1 MDQHDTKGAAPT
13 DLAAAHSMDLA
24 LEDAYN
30 VRFLTYWLD
39 YVRGVANCL
48 VEAPSPE
55 VVNEVHGLSHGLLAN
70 RVIPVNRSEVAAIL
84 GRLTDPD
91 HGPIDEPAT
100 RTIVFTDMVGST
112 ALLERLGD
120 EAAVQILRN
129 HDRVVRAHVSR
140 FGGREVKH
148 TGDGFMLAFTSP
160 ADALSFSISLQRE
173 LIEQAIA
180 VRIGLNTGTPLAED
194 GDFFGMV
201 VNVAA
206 RLCELGGAGDIL
218 ASADVVEETANA
230 GFAFTEVG
238 PTQLR
243 GRTEPVAVYRLERA

>member
-39 YVRGVANCL
+39 YARGVANCL

-91 HGPIDEPAT
+91 HGPIDEPA
-100 RTIVFTDMVGST
+100 
-112 ALLERLGD
+112 
-120 EAAVQILRN
+120 
-129 HDRVVRAHVSR
+129 
-140 FGGREVKH
+140 
-148 TGDGFMLAFTSP
+148 
-160 ADALSFSISLQRE
+160 
-173 LIEQAIA
+173 
-180 VRIGLNTGTPLAED
+180 
-194 GDFFGMV
+194 
-201 VNVAA
+201 A
-206 RLCELGGAGDIL
+206 RLRAELARRGIDPARF
-218 ASADVVEETANA
+218 VVPEFGETI
-230 GFAFTEVG
+230 
-238 PTQLR
+238 R
-243 GRTEPVAVYRLERA
+243 SMR